1 MRELERRSG
10 LALGTVQQ
18 ELKKLEGMELLVARK
33 DGNRVYYRANASHA
47 LYEDIHRLV
56 LKTSGLVEVLRE
68 ALSAEGIS
76 VAFVFG
82 SVARGD
88 EGAEGD
94 VDLMVVADLGLAA
107 ASSLLS
113 GVSEKLG
120 REVNPHVMDTAE
132 FSRRRGSGD
141 HFLLRVLDSP
151 KLFVVGDEDE
161 LARLG

>member
-1 MRELERRSG
+1 MRELGRRSG
-10 LALGTVQQ
+10 LALGTIQQ
-18 ELKKLEGMELLVARK
+18 ELKKLEGMELLVARR
-33 DGNRVYYRANASHA
+33 DSNRVYYRANASHA

-68 ALSAEGIS
+68 ALSAEGVG

-94 VDLMVVADLGLAA
+94 VDLMVVADIGLAET
-107 ASSLLS
+107 SSLLS

-120 REVNPHVMDTAE
+120 REVNPHVLDAAE
-132 FSRRRGSGD
+132 FKRRRGSGD

-151 KLFVVGDEDE
+151 RLFVVGDEDE
-161 LARLG
+161 LTRVG